1 MLNIFYMYGLMWIII
16 LIMYAFGWS
25 DLLITLDPN
34 LLTFLIFTIVV
45 SLIVGYFLRKK
56 LRFYKLEN
64 NPHKSR
70 LLTYILL
77 VFFAID
83 IIYEGTI
90 PLLAV
95 LKGGSMYDVPFV
107 GIPWLH
113 MIATGISFVYC
124 LYLAYI
130 YICFKQ
136 KTVILEY
143 LSILSFFVLLFQRQN
158 IIMIVLLSML
168 LFISSIKFD
177 LSWKSVGIV
186 AGFIIAIMIVLF
198 IFGVIGNVR
207 YGIWGWN
214 DSSMICEVAQIN
226 DKYPDFLPKQYV
238 WAYIYLVS
246 PLANLNYNIVLGNT
260 VINPSFFEILYSY
273 LPDFVMSMI
282 ANVNIIG
289 NELLTP
295 ALTVCTAFATVFRY
309 QGIFGMYMLY
319 VYIMTLSV
327 VMVLLI
333 SKVKHLH
340 ITFVIAIGY
349 FLLFTFFTNPVVY
362 PITAMMIIFCF
373 VCYLFYRLNVIQYLN
388 KIKKHFVN

>member
-1 MLNIFYMYGLMWIII
+1 MLNIFYMYGLMWIVI

-25 DLLITLDPN
+25 DLLISLDPRV
-34 LLTFLIFTIVV
+34 LVFVLFTIV
-45 SLIVGYFLRKK
+45 SSIGVGYLLRNK
-56 LRFYKLEN
+56 LKFYKLKN
-64 NPHKSR
+64 NPHKKR
-70 LLTYILL
+70 TFTYLLLI
-77 VFFAID
+77 FFVID

-95 LKGGSMYDVPFV
+95 LQGDSMYDVPFV

-113 MIATGISFVYC
+113 MLATGISFVYC
-124 LYLAYI
+124 LYLVYI

-143 LSILSFFVLLFQRQN
+143 FSILSFFVLLFQRQN

-198 IFGVIGNVR
+198 VFGVIGNVR

-226 DKYPDFLPKQYV
+226 DKYPIFLPKQYV

-246 PLANLNYNIVLGNT
+246 PLANLNYNVIMGN
-260 VINPSFFEILYSY
+260 VAVNPSIFEIIYSY
-273 LPDFVMSMI
+273 IPDFIMAFI
-282 ANVNIIG
+282 AQVDIIG
-289 NELLTP
+289 NDLMSPSLI
-295 ALTVCTAFATVFRY
+295 VCTAFVTVFKY
-309 QGIFGMYMLY
+309 QGIIGMYLLY
-319 VYIMTLSV
+319 TYILGLTVIGVILC
-327 VMVLLI
+327 
-333 SKVKHLH
+333 SKVKKLH
-340 ITFVIAIGY
+340 ITFVISLGY
-349 FLLFTFFTNPVVY
+349 FFLFTFFTNPVVY
-362 PITAMMIIFCF
+362 PITAMMVIFA
-373 VCYLFYRLNVIQYLN
+373 VVIYLLFKSS
-388 KIKKHFVN
+388 KIRKVLKLDYE